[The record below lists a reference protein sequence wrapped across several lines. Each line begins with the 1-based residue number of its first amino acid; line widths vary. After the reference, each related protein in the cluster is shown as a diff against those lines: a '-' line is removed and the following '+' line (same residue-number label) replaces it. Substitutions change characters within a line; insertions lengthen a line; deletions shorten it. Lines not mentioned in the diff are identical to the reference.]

1 MEFDLRNVS
10 ATNMKKQKKACIS
23 FKSIIFYQ
31 RTYFAFTLVQ
41 WQNSDQ
47 EKKVIFKVFFF

>member
-47 EKKVIFKVFFF
+47 EKKSHF